1 MLLAFDNLV
10 LKEAETLYVNLLKNS
25 FLNFITFVKI

>member
-10 LKEAETLYVNLLKNS
+10 LKETEALNVNLLKNS